1 MTVLSPNAKQ
11 QFFDANGNP
20 LAGGKLYTYAAG
32 TTTPLATYS
41 DYAGTQPNTNP
52 IILDSRGE
60 ALIYLSVYKY
70 KFKLTTSTDVEIWT
84 VDNINSPLEFT
95 NTLVS
100 ADRFE
105 GTATDDAGTPDAVF
119 RVKRT
124 HTINAAPHSFRDQTT
139 FTPGVDGNSAC
150 SYDAA
155 LTSTGSKTMNHTI
168 AFQARNVHSG
178 SNTMQDFFAFGA
190 YQKTDGP
197 ITNSYGVQ
205 VTTITGSGTV
215 TNEYGVYVA
224 NLTKGTNKYP
234 IYVVDNL
241 GTNYI
246 GAATQ
251 FTGQV
256 SVGRTARLFIG
267 DGGDGFKSVAYNHDI
282 ANNTRF
288 TADQIQSLYYGG
300 SDITFRWAP
309 TGSAGSTPTFTN
321 LVSIRHDGGANQ
333 GAMYPGTDN
342 TQNLGAGGSRWKEV
356 FAGNGVINTS
366 DARTKTPVRKFT
378 DAEMNAAKQIG
389 QEIGVFKFLDAVA
402 EKGDAA
408 RNHIGMTV
416 QRAIEIMKNNGLDP
430 IAYGFICHDEWPN
443 EYETQPN
450 GMKKLIK
457 KSGDSYGFRYH
468 QLAMFIAR
476 GFEARLAKLEASK

>member
-1 MTVLSPNAKQ
+1 MTFLSPNAKQ
-11 QFFDANGNP
+11 QFFDAGGYP
-20 LAGGKLYTYAAG
+20 LIGGKLYTYAAG
-32 TTTPLATYS
+32 TSTPLATYS
-41 DYAGTQPNTNP
+41 DVAGTTPNSNP
-52 IILDSRGE
+52 VILDSRGE

-70 KFKLTTSTDVEIWT
+70 KFKLCDANDVEIWT

-95 NTLVS
+95 TTLVQ

-119 RVKRT
+119 RVNRT
-124 HTINAAPHSFRDQTT
+124 HTYNSSPHSFRDQTV
-139 FTPGVDGNSAC
+139 FTPPVDGNAAC

-155 LTSTGSKTMNHTI
+155 MSSTGTHAMNHTI
-168 AFQARNVHSG
+168 AFQARNEHNG

-190 YQKTDGP
+190 YQKTQGP
-197 ITNSYGVQ
+197 ITNSYGLQ
-205 VTTITGSGTV
+205 IATVTGGGTV

-234 IYVVDNL
+234 IYVADNI

-256 SVGRTARLFIG
+256 SVGATARLFIG
-267 DGGDGFKSVAYNHDI
+267 DGGDGFKSVAYNYDI

-288 TADQIQSLYYGG
+288 TTDQVQSLYFGG
-300 SDITFRWAP
+300 ADIKFRWAP
-309 TGSAGSTPTFTN
+309 SGAAGSTPTFTD

-356 FAGNGVINTS
+356 FAGNGTINTS
-366 DARTKTPVRKFT
+366 DARNKTAVRPFT
-378 DAEMNAAKQIG
+378 AAEIKAAKEIG
-389 QEIGVFKFLDAVA
+389 QEIGMFKFLDAVA
-402 EKGDAA
+402 SKGIMA
-408 RNHIGMTV
+408 REHPGMTV
-416 QRAIEIMKNNGLDP
+416 QRAIQIMRANNLDP
-430 IAYGFICHDEWPN
+430 MAYGFICYDEWPD
-443 EYETQPN
+443 EYEVDPKGINQL
-450 GMKKLIK
+450 KKK
-457 KSGDSYGFRYH
+457 GGNSYGFRH
-468 QLAMFIAR
+468 HELLLFIVR
-476 GFEARLAKLEASK
+476 GFEARLANLEGAA